1 LRFDIPPG
9 LIETNT
15 IVRALLIMTQL
26 PNRAIDPADTLLLIP
41 RLVRATA
48 VLDPEPGKAA
58 LLLGNVAS
66 FPMPPIS
73 ITAADSGQQQFEV
86 ATAVAVWRLSDD
98 QSFTRALVLQALDEG
113 LAPHT
118 ALFYSSDA
126 SVPQERRPHLLL
138 SYVPRAGFGLP

>member
-1 LRFDIPPG
+1 MGGVGGERFDRVI
-9 LIETNT
+9 LIVEEAEVVVLSGTAGSAAAASSGKPA
-15 IVRALLIMTQL
+15 IVEIRNWM
-26 PNRAIDPADTLLLIP
+26 
-41 RLVRATA
+41 
-48 VLDPEPGKAA
+48 PGKAA